1 MAGITSGVTY
11 TRFVRKG
18 IVKVYEDGSEFPIG
32 KGVVLHESDKDVAT
46 IITSGIMVD
55 ESLKAYEA
63 LQAEGISVRV
73 IDMFTWKPLD
83 EELVIKAAKETGA
96 IVTAENH
103 NVTCGLGSVVS
114 NCLAKNC
121 PTVQEFVGVQ
131 DLFGQVGPQDFL
143 MDEYGLRAANIVAAV
158 KKAISRNKN
167 IRRSQMAMDLFSA
180 SLMADK
186 RSSLRP
192 TVYKFQTFAQMAEE
206 FKLGERDV
214 VLTNEFIYTPFM
226 KELGLKCNFVFQEK
240 FGAGEPSE
248 AMIQTMYDAIPY
260 DSYDR
265 VIAVGGGAIMDLCK
279 LLGCKRPDTVHNL
292 YFKRFPVVHEKDVIA
307 IPTTCGTGSECTNI
321 SVAIVKD
328 EKDGVLTGGETKL
341 GLVSDDIIPNKV
353 CLIPDLLKTLPY
365 KPFACSAIDA
375 LVHAT
380 ESFLSP
386 HRKTMTSELFSEK
399 AMDMIL
405 KGFKLIDEKGQDA
418 RFEYL
423 DEFVTA
429 SFYAGIAFLK
439 AGCGPVHGMSFPL
452 GGTYH
457 VPHGE
462 SNYALRR
469 HHGLL

>member
-1 MAGITSGVTY
+1 
-11 TRFVRKG
+11 
-18 IVKVYEDGSEFPIG
+18 
-32 KGVVLHESDKDVAT
+32 
-46 IITSGIMVD
+46 
-55 ESLKAYEA
+55 
-63 LQAEGISVRV
+63 
-73 IDMFTWKPLD
+73 
-83 EELVIKAAKETGA
+83 
-96 IVTAENH
+96 
-103 NVTCGLGSVVS
+103 
-114 NCLAKNC
+114 
-121 PTVQEFVGVQ
+121 
-131 DLFGQVGPQDFL
+131 
-143 MDEYGLRAANIVAAV
+143 
-158 KKAISRNKN
+158 
-167 IRRSQMAMDLFSA
+167 MAMDAFSA

-186 RSSLRP
+186 REIIFAP

-206 FKLGERDV
+206 FKLNERDV

-226 KELGLKCNFVFQEK
+226 KELGLKCQFVFQEK

-265 VIAVGGGAIMDLCK
+265 VIAVGGGAILDLCK

-292 YFKRFPVVHEKDVIA
+292 YFKRFPVQHEKDVIA
-307 IPTTCGTGSECTNI
+307 VPTTCGTGSECTNI

-365 KPFACSAIDA
+365 KPFAASAIDA

-405 KGFKLIDEKGQDA
+405 KGFKLIGDKGPDA

-429 SFYAGIAFLK
+429 AFYAGIAFLK

-462 SNYALRR
+462 SNYMLFGAILDYYDAKNPTGEILKFKEMVARILGCTVENAVPTLNALLEQVLHLRPLR
-469 HHGLL
+469 EVGFTEDDFKSFPLSVEANQQRLMTNAYYPLELADIEAIYRKCY

>member
-1 MAGITSGVTY
+1 
-11 TRFVRKG
+11 
-18 IVKVYEDGSEFPIG
+18 
-32 KGVVLHESDKDVAT
+32 
-46 IITSGIMVD
+46 
-55 ESLKAYEA
+55 
-63 LQAEGISVRV
+63 
-73 IDMFTWKPLD
+73 
-83 EELVIKAAKETGA
+83 
-96 IVTAENH
+96 
-103 NVTCGLGSVVS
+103 
-114 NCLAKNC
+114 
-121 PTVQEFVGVQ
+121 
-131 DLFGQVGPQDFL
+131 
-143 MDEYGLRAANIVAAV
+143 
-158 KKAISRNKN
+158 
-167 IRRSQMAMDLFSA
+167 MAMDAFSA

-186 RSSLRP
+186 REIIFAP

-206 FKLGERDV
+206 FQLNERDV

-226 KELGLKCNFVFQEK
+226 KELSLKCSFVFQEK

-279 LLGCKRPDTVHNL
+279 LLGCKRPDSVHEL
-292 YFKRFPVVHEKDVIA
+292 YYKRFPVVHEKDVIA

-321 SVAIVKD
+321 SVAIVKT
-328 EKDGVLTGGETKL
+328 EIDGQLTGGETKL

-353 CLIPDLLKTLPY
+353 CLIPELIKTLPY

-386 HRKTMTSELFSEK
+386 HRKTITSEMFSEK
-399 AMDMIL
+399 AVDMIL

-429 SFYAGIAFLK
+429 SFFAGIAFLK

-462 SNYALRR
+462 SNYMLFGAILRYYDR
-469 HHGLL
+469 NDPDGEIVRFKKLVADITGCSVENAIGYLCDLLQRILPLRPLRSCGFTEADFETFPLSVEANQQRLMTNAYYPFDLASEEAIYRECY